1 MSFFVLKVFGVMTTI
16 SIAKGLELDP
26 DELTQEQIGKNKKN
40 IFNLETDTI
49 LLGTC
54 FGGKNLICVHNL
66 YTY

>member
-1 MSFFVLKVFGVMTTI
+1 MRISLSFFVLKVFGVMTTI

-49 LLGTC
+49 LGAKT
-54 FGGKNLICVHNL
+54 
-66 YTY
+66 